1 MPQQEAC
8 PLCGAPSPIRHC
20 LGGSAGL
27 RRVMFGN
34 RVDLMM
40 CVACGALWCFA
51 SHGGDARSP
60 VGVCWTYDAR
70 DWQRAYDVDDG
81 VSLSRWHLRQ
91 VREAT
96 RGVPHPCGRR
106 ACRFRQR
113 PPPGLA

>member
-1 MPQQEAC
+1 
-8 PLCGAPSPIRHC
+8 
-20 LGGSAGL
+20 
-27 RRVMFGN
+27 MFGN

-51 SHGGDARSP
+51 AHGGEARSP
-60 VGVCWTYDAR
+60 VGVCWAYDAR